1 MIYYHIFSFISFH
14 LFVHSLC
21 FLIVETWERES
32 HYLGLGSRKIRCY
45 SFILCTL
52 LVFLSHPHSH
62 NNFFYFLINNFVFDM
77 SNNFDL
83 AFMWFVIV
91 LCCLFVCLEMISWG
105 ITIVVYSLLLIFC
118 PITVRH
124 IISLRALQ
132 SLEFRP
138 FLFYFTN
145 FFWCIQTC

>member
-1 MIYYHIFSFISFH
+1 MKSFF
-14 LFVHSLC
+14 
-21 FLIVETWERES
+21 FL
-32 HYLGLGSRKIRCY
+32 
-45 SFILCTL
+45 
-52 LVFLSHPHSH
+52 
-62 NNFFYFLINNFVFDM
+62 NNFVFDM
-77 SNNFDL
+77 SNIFDL

-132 SLEFRP
+132 SLHFRVQTFFIFFDVFRP
-138 FLFYFTN
+138 VNRDMFGEIIACLVCMFKNWKLLFKNICENTYGWKSALKCVKCCLKTKN
-145 FFWCIQTC
+145 CCLKI